1 MGISMDD
8 LSSLGDPEGMRRLA
22 TELSTRAEAVAVTI
36 ESLSRRV
43 AATTFEGPAATQ
55 LRSAMRAREERG
67 RQAVLR
73 LEAASEALRRTAGRV
88 EDEIDEER
96 AARRRAAERDPGR

>member
-1 MGISMDD
+1 MDD

-43 AATTFEGPAATQ
+43 AATTTTFEGPAATQ
-55 LRSAMRAREERG
+55 LRAAMRAREERG